1 MCDPGGMSDE
11 SSLAVVSLELAAP
24 LDRARAFFF
33 DLEAQVRVQPY
44 HGVELSWAP
53 QHPPEARR
61 LRQRARV
68 LGRTHDEEFVIEPG
82 DGGAWVRRYVEGPN
96 VGARFVTTFRPVGEA
111 KTHARAEAF
120 VPPAGFS
127 SGIGK
132 VSKIGMQK
140 ILEKLLEEHRP
151 HVEGA
156 PPPPPAIDPESLRT
170 LAAKLRGLK
179 DEARA
184 EAIQTLLEIAC
195 LTAIADGRADA
206 AERGALHRVFVEL
219 CGLSLNDAAMDEMIA
234 SASEVVADD
243 GIELRCQLAGQALSA
258 HGLAD
263 DGLDIA
269 AAVALSS
276 HGIDRHELATLD
288 RLAQAAG
295 LEAEAVGR
303 AIERIG
309 KR

>member
-1 MCDPGGMSDE
+1 MADE
-11 SSLAVVSLELAAP
+11 SPLAAASLELAAP
-24 LDRARAFFF
+24 IDRARAFFF
-33 DLEAQVRVQPY
+33 DLDAQVRLQPY
-44 HGVELSWAP
+44 HGVELTWAP

-82 DGGAWVRRYVEGPN
+82 DGGAWVRRYVDGPN
-96 VGARFVTTFRPVGEA
+96 AGTRFVATFRPVGET
-111 KTHARAEAF
+111 KTYTRAEAF
-120 VPPAGFS
+120 VPPSGFS

-140 ILEKLLEEHRP
+140 ILEKLLDEHRP

-156 PPPPPAIDPESLRT
+156 PAPPPPIDPESLRT
-170 LAAKLRGLK
+170 LSQKLHSLADAARG
-179 DEARA
+179 

-195 LTAIADGRADA
+195 LTAIADGQADP
-206 AERGALHRVFVEL
+206 AERSALHRVFVEL
-219 CGLSLNDAAMDEMIA
+219 CGLSLGDAAMDEMIA

-243 GIELRCQLAGQALSA
+243 GIELRCQLAGQALIA
-258 HGLAD
+258 HGLGD

-276 HGIDRHELATLD
+276 HGIDRHELATME
-288 RLAQAAG
+288 RLAAAAG
-295 LEAEAVGR
+295 LNGEAVGR
-303 AIERIG
+303 AIERVG